1 MRFFDDN
8 TRSWWTPITG
18 GSNVPALND
27 LLAPHGIAL
36 GDTILTG
43 TVKVAQHSV
52 QVRAP
57 VLVCM
62 LKSAGCSC
70 PKHVSGLCS
79 CSNTKHTTFNKPY
92 YTTWC
97 APAGQLVQSNKLYS
111 AHAAQHAPMPASPHF
126 TDVTMMRHTAATIG
140 RTAVWAALHVR
151 LSHVLHSNIV

>member
-52 QVRAP
+52 QVGSPAVRCLLLCA
-57 VLVCM
+57 
-62 LKSAGCSC
+62 SRCSC
-70 PKHVSGLCS
+70 CRELQVRSMVCPD
-79 CSNTKHTTFNKPY
+79 T
-92 YTTWC
+92 
-97 APAGQLVQSNKLYS
+97 APSLPRRSL
-111 AHAAQHAPMPASPHF
+111 SP
-126 TDVTMMRHTAATIG
+126 R
-140 RTAVWAALHVR
+140 
-151 LSHVLHSNIV
+151 